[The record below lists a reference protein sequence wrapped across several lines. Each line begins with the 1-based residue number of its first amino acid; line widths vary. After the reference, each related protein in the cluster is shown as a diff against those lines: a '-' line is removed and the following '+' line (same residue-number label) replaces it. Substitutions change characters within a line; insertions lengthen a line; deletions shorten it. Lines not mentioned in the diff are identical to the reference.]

1 MTFFPKI
8 TGALMPSWCRVL
20 NYLDHFLV
28 FVCVIMSYVSTSVFA
43 SLVGVPVDI
52 ATFAAGLKICPLTA
66 GIKKYKSIIKK
77 KALSYSAISK
87 N

>member
-1 MTFFPKI
+1 
-8 TGALMPSWCRVL
+8 
-20 NYLDHFLV
+20 
-28 FVCVIMSYVSTSVFA
+28 MSYVSTSVFA
-43 SLVGVPVDI
+43 WLVGVPVGI
-52 ATFAAGLKICPLTA
+52 ASFAAGLKICPLTA

>member
-28 FVCVIMSYVSTSVFA
+28 FVSVIMSYVSTSVFA
-43 SLVGVPVDI
+43 CLVGVPVGI
-52 ATFAAGLKICPLTA
+52 ASFAAGLKICTLTA

>member
-1 MTFFPKI
+1 
-8 TGALMPSWCRVL
+8 MPSWCRVV

-28 FVCVIMSYVSTSVFA
+28 FVCVIMSYDSTSVFA
-43 SLVGVPVDI
+43 SLVGFAVDI
-52 ATFAAGLKICPLTA
+52 ASFAAGLKICPLTA
-66 GIKKYKSIIKK
+66 AIKKYESIINK